1 MKFYLPE
8 QFKKTMSK
16 IAVFP
21 GSFDPIT
28 LGHQD
33 IITRALPFFD
43 KLYIGVGVNIDK
55 KYMFTLEQRVK
66 WIQQVF
72 KEYKNIEVVGYKGL
86 TVDLC
91 RNVGAK
97 FIIRGLRTSA
107 DFEFERIIG
116 QVNKQLYPEIETI
129 YLLSANEYSS
139 LNSSIVRDLLI
150 NGGDVSQF
158 VPSRLD
164 IKL

>member
-1 MKFYLPE
+1 
-8 QFKKTMSK
+8 MSK

-97 FIIRGLRTSA
+97 FIIRG
-107 DFEFERIIG
+107 
-116 QVNKQLYPEIETI
+116 
-129 YLLSANEYSS
+129 
-139 LNSSIVRDLLI
+139 
-150 NGGDVSQF
+150 
-158 VPSRLD
+158 
-164 IKL
+164 